1 MVIIVTN
8 LSEFVTAIGSSGS
21 IVQIAGEIGLDRS
34 CTLAPNIMLR
44 FENGAKITAN
54 SSVTLTGSNT
64 TIDAPPVQIFGD
76 NVHLGGSFVNAEWP
90 AEWWGARNDGMATQ
104 DETTHLFIGA
114 EVAIN
119 RALEE
124 IARTGTQGTLV
135 LTNRYAVCG
144 TIYMQPGV
152 ALSGAARTYT
162 YNFYE
167 GTGSGAGVSKPT
179 RGTLLVKFNDP
190 VNPEAP
196 DDPDRWVIDTKDCQ
210 GNVLQYNKLHAD
222 YSDYGDRFGARYVG
236 CNISCLRIKDMD
248 GSGNACV
255 FGGIRL
261 HSMQSGKIEDVD
273 IDLHAFIGLALM
285 AKVWNTELRNLHINV
300 TGCSLYI
307 GRSCTTLTAINV
319 SCRSAKA
326 GDQGPF
332 RLTQP
337 TSSSTFVIPLLHDH
351 SLPPYLTKTE
361 AGSANDNH
369 YHMQS
374 CGIIMEGSRCTF
386 YSCTVERSDAV
397 ICGTNYD
404 AKFISPYIEDI
415 YLTFGW
421 LFATQEYDIPSQRY
435 ELVIEDM
442 LLGFDTFPSRAAEN
456 GEYKYLKLVPD
467 GNGRNYLKYLPTFG
481 TVRGVI
487 KAHNVGRATC
497 WENNSQCD
505 YKIEENGQLVAWS
518 YPSYFIYITP
528 DVKQRNFYYDSYK
541 LYKNA
546 DGTTELGDNP
556 QYCKYKRIIIE
567 GGKPARYLYDETN
580 DQCWP
585 KSNDNKTQSD
595 LGKRKL
601 QLGISRIAGTQ
612 AGELFARGLDNFV
625 MTPVYASS
633 QIDCG
638 LTIIRK
644 RFTIEVIDA
653 AKYYYFMNPLKL
665 YDCEITFKNSSS
677 NTAIFTTNDSSLT
690 SVLEV
695 SRNCTINFIGNI
707 SFANGTFPKFI
718 MLSGN
723 REVHLTINVYNS
735 LSGLSFNTPGSY
747 IANYS
752 DFGSGFV
759 VDVEVMNDVIL

>member
-1 MVIIVTN
+1 MNTFIINSADLQHLNERDAIIRIQTDITL
-8 LSEFVTAIGSSGS
+8 LSST
-21 IVQIAGEIGLDRS
+21 
-34 CTLAPNIMLR
+34 TLGANSVLV
-44 FENGAKITAN
+44 FENGAMINAN
-54 SSVTLTGSNT
+54 SEVTLTGSST
-64 TIDAPPVQIFGD
+64 TIEAPLVQIFGD

-90 AEWWGARNDGMATQ
+90 AEWWGAKSEYIPSNQTENLDMSG
-104 DETTHLFIGA
+104 F
-114 EVAIN
+114 IN
-119 RALEE
+119 RALQE
-124 IARTGTQGTLV
+124 IANTGRQGTLL
-135 LTNRYAVCG
+135 LTGRYEVHD

-152 ALSGAARTYT
+152 AISGAARTYT
-162 YNFYE
+162 YNLYE
-167 GTGSGAGVSKPT
+167 GTSTGNSRPT
-179 RGTLLVKFNDP
+179 RGTLLVKFN
-190 VNPEAP
+190 NPN
-196 DDPDRWVIDTKDCQ
+196 RWVIDTKDQ
-210 GNVLQYNKLHAD
+210 LGNELPYNKLYAD
-222 YSDYGDRFGARYVG
+222 YNNFDNRFYAHYVG
-236 CNISCLRIKDMD
+236 CNITNLCIKDWKND
-248 GSGNACV
+248 DYTHV

-261 HSMQSGKIEDVD
+261 HSMQSGKIEDMD
-273 IDLHAFIGLALM
+273 INVHAFIGLALIT
-285 AKVWNTELRNLHINV
+285 KVWNTKLSNLHINV
-300 TGCSLYI
+300 VGCPLYM

-319 SCRSAKA
+319 SCRA
-326 GDQGPF
+326 DLMNHQGPF

-337 TSSSTFVIPLLHDH
+337 SASSAFVTPLLHDH

-374 CGIIMEGSRCTF
+374 CGIIMEGAHCTF

-421 LFATQEYDIPSQRY
+421 LFATQEYAIPNQRY
-435 ELVIEDM
+435 ELIIEDM
-442 LLGFDTFPSRAAEN
+442 ISGFDTFPSRAAEN

-567 GGKPARYLYDETN
+567 GGKPVRYLYDETN

-677 NTAIFTTNDSSLT
+677 NTAIITTNDSSLT

-752 DFGSGFV
+752 DFGSGCV